1 MYKFM
6 TPWVIIALSL
16 LMLSG
21 CSTTPNQGGA
31 AEVTERST
39 GAGGEASG
47 YGTDAS
53 GAMTSAANQGAEWY
67 GDPLEDPNSLLATR
81 VIYFDFDQSTVGM
94 DYRDV
99 IRAHAE
105 YLAVN
110 PQVTVR
116 LEGHADERG
125 TREYNLGLGES
136 RANSVRSIMMA
147 EGVADNQILVVSYG
161 EERPVSD
168 EHNEEAW
175 ALNRRVELVY

>member
-1 MYKFM
+1 MFKSIRR
-6 TPWVIIALSL
+6 WALIALPMIL
-16 LMLSG
+16 LVG
-21 CSTTPNQGGA
+21 CSTSPDRQGA
-31 AEVTERST
+31 ANVTERST
-39 GAGGEASG
+39 GAAGSGGVDS
-47 YGTDAS
+47 S
-53 GAMTSAANQGAEWY
+53 GAMTSAASQGGVWY

-81 VIYFDFDQSTVGM
+81 VIYFDFDQSVISL

-105 YLAVN
+105 YLATH
-110 PQVTVR
+110 PQVTIR

-136 RANSVRSIMMA
+136 RANAVRNMMMA
-147 EGVADNQILVVSYG
+147 EGVSDAQIIVVSYG
-161 EERPVSD
+161 EERAASY